1 MSRLFHATA
10 GLLCILALPATLVLA
25 QDACPATATCY
36 EGHELEF
43 DAADG
48 PVQWLVVATTVRT
61 TTTLDG
67 QTTSET
73 ATLVEFALTGDT
85 FKQRGEPLTY
95 GKAGVLKTADVGD
108 TFGLAEIGGE

>member
-36 EGHELEF
+36 EGHELVF
-43 DAADG
+43 DASDG
-48 PVQWLVVATTVRT
+48 SIQFLVVRTDTTV

-67 QTTSET
+67 QTTRESV
-73 ATLVEFALTGDT
+73 TLAQFVSDGDRFVFLKEFKLPKTGNLAS
-85 FKQRGEPLTY
+85 G
-95 GKAGVLKTADVGD
+95 DVGD
-108 TFGLAEIGGE
+108 TFGLIEIGGGS